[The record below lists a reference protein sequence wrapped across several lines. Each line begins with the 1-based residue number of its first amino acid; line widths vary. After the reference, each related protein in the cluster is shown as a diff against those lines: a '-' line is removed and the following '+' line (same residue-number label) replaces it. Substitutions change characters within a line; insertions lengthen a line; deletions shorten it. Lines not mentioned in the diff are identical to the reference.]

1 MTTLLAIDPGA
12 KTGWALY
19 HPFNEGWTL
28 TGCGV
33 GTPND
38 LGFIPPRNISI
49 VVIEEPQI
57 YPNSPA
63 RPADI
68 LKVQRIVGRYEERFS
83 TAKYMHFVH
92 PHAWKGSVPKDIM
105 LARIEVNTP
114 LRDRPAMA
122 SYKGGYRHNMVDAVG
137 LGRWALTQPFMK
149 RAAA

>member
-19 HPFNEGWTL
+19 QKFTEGWTL

-33 GTPND
+33 TDPSG
-38 LGFIPPRNISI
+38 GIPIQPRDI

-68 LKVQRIVGRYEERFS
+68 LKLQRIVGRYEERFS
-83 TAKYMHFVH
+83 GAKYVHFVH
-92 PHAWKGSVPKDIM
+92 PHAWKGSVPKEIM
-105 LARIEVNTP
+105 LSRIEVNTP

-122 SYKGGYRHNMVDAVG
+122 NYKGGYRHNMIDAIG
-137 LGRWALTQPFMK
+137 LGRWALTQPFTQ
-149 RAAA
+149 RAA